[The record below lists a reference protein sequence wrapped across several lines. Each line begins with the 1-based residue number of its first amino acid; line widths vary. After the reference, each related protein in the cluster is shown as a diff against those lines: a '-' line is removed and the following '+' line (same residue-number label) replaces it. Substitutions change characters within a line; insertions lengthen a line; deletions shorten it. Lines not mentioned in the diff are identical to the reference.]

1 MAAREYRLG
10 RRQAE
15 VDRTRYRILA
25 AARELVSELGPESS
39 VGKVAKR
46 AGVSRIT
53 VYNQFGSKAALL
65 EALSA
70 EAGPPPAGV
79 APGDATGD
87 PAADLRLRIEQA
99 CAAWAA
105 DPRLH
110 RQLAGRALGA
120 AGVAL
125 GAAGVIS
132 HERPDHAL
140 AVRLAA
146 FDRLRPGCSIKEAED
161 VIGTLTSFAVFDR
174 LHKEGRRSV
183 TAVAEILLRMAS
195 GFITARPQV

>member
-53 VYNQFGSKAALL
+53 IYNQFGSKAALL
-65 EALSA
+65 KALSV
-70 EAGPPPAGV
+70 EAGLPAAGGG
-79 APGDATGD
+79 PEEATGD
-87 PAADLRLRIEQA
+87 PAADLRLRIERA

-110 RQLAGRALGA
+110 RQLAGRGH
-120 AGVAL
+120 
-125 GAAGVIS
+125 I
-132 HERPDHAL
+132 ERPDDDHAL

-146 FDRLRPGCSIKEAED
+146 HDRLRPGCSIKEAED

-195 GFITARPQV
+195 GLITARPQV